1 MKSLEM
7 QIHDHFIHYIYGPDI
22 VLIFACMLHWVI
34 YLFHANL
41 NKARNAANLHALVK
55 LVISKGMMKRYRFP
69 FAFLRILLYSKVSN
83 Y

>member
-7 QIHDHFIHYIYGPDI
+7 QIHFIHYGPDI

-34 YLFHANL
+34 YLFHTNL

-55 LVISKGMMKRYRFP
+55 LVISKGMKCFP
-69 FAFLRILLYSKVSN
+69 FAFLRILVYSKVSN

>member
-7 QIHDHFIHYIYGPDI
+7 QIHFIHYGPDI

-41 NKARNAANLHALVK
+41 NKARNAANLHVLVK
-55 LVISKGMMKRYRFP
+55 LVISKGMK
-69 FAFLRILLYSKVSN
+69 
-83 Y
+83 